1 MRFLFLRKKENNL
14 LERHRWQF
22 LTSDL
27 RFKEYMGLQCQGNH
41 EHVWKQ
47 TSEGKREYPS
57 AMIRRLVN
65 GFVHD
70 LRLPQ
75 LHMFF
80 LKLIVFY
87 PHLPQ
92 FLLLHLLKKTRGIFS
107 PAERERV
114 RKLIHRLHVSGGH
127 VSKTSLRLL
136 LQRRGCFFL
145 DSANG

>member
-1 MRFLFLRKKENNL
+1 MNVIVGNFSHL
-14 LERHRWQF
+14 
-22 LTSDL
+22 DA

-47 TSEGKREYPS
+47 TSEEKREDPS

-70 LRLPQ
+70 LRPPPAPETE
-75 LHMFF
+75 
-80 LKLIVFY
+80 KNI
-87 PHLPQ
+87 
-92 FLLLHLLKKTRGIFS
+92 S

-127 VSKTSLRLL
+127 
-136 LQRRGCFFL
+136 G
-145 DSANG
+145 